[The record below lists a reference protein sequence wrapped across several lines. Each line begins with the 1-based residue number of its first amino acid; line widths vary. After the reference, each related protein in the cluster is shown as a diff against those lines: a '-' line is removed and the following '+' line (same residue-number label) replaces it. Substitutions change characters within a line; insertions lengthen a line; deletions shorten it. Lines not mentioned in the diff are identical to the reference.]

1 MSDIKKGYTFT
12 DKSTDWASN
21 KDTAIRL
28 NKMMDEA
35 KVNLVAGTNVTITP
49 TLNGPQIDVTGAG
62 TGSVTSIDVDG
73 GTGISVS
80 PAGPIT
86 TAGTFTVTNTAPDLT
101 VVLSGGTG
109 ITTSGTYPNFT
120 VTNSAPDQTVA
131 LTQGGTTTITGTYP
145 NFSISSAD
153 QYTGTVTGVS
163 VVSANGLA
171 GSATT
176 GATPA
181 ITLSTTV
188 SGLVK
193 GNGTALS
200 AATAGTDYVIPSG
213 SITGTAGNVTGI
225 VAVANGGS
233 GTSSPSLVAGTNV
246 TITGSWPNQTI
257 NSTAGGGGGGTVTSI
272 DVDGGTGISVTPAG
286 PITTSGTFTVTNTAP
301 DQTVSI
307 ASGTGI
313 SASGTYP
320 NFTVTNTAPDQTVS
334 ISAGTNISVSGSY
347 PSFTVASTAVA
358 IPTTGNRYSRLRK
371 DISGTIGSASDMS
384 WAGPDVFNI
393 IDYGASTSA
402 SAATNTAAIVAAFAA
417 ATISGGCVYVP
428 QGVFNC
434 NKITVTITEN
444 VAFIGEGQDASVLK
458 FDPPETGG
466 DLGLKVTVSSG
477 GENDIRNFEIQ
488 DICFWVRSS
497 VNGNYNAGTAI
508 EVIHSNFNN
517 KHFFPYLKILNC
529 WVRCDIGAGYWSKG
543 ISMSRCHNFIIDNCF
558 ICGKVSDYVGSG
570 IYYQDAIINGDI
582 TNCHINYWSIGV
594 DSQFRMEGINAIAN
608 YLIECNVGFKI
619 VGLTSG
625 SKLRSTAFYAAF
637 NNLDCRGTSPCCFY
651 LKNVSAAMITNNEM
665 VQNGGSALVDC
676 YRVFESAFTSNTIY
690 GPATYGIHFAA
701 AGEGELDSISNTVV
715 GNIFRG
721 QSTNVLIDANNNG
734 IIVTNNRSNDSDSD
748 NTLDWVTVTDNGSN
762 NLCGES
768 KSFST
773 VQTLDGSTLF
783 TFDYTITTC
792 QLGRKPNGVTVSLG
806 SEFGSNIVGGYD
818 FDNSTKTTA
827 RIKIWKT
834 DGGNLPSYA
843 VRFNLCVNP

>member
-21 KDTAIRL
+21 KETAIRL

-35 KVNLVAGTNVTITP
+35 EVNLVAGTNVTITP
-49 TLNGPQIDVTGAG
+49 TLNGPRIDVTGSG

-86 TAGTFTVTNTAPDLT
+86 TAGTFTVTNTAPDQVVALT
-101 VVLSGGTG
+101 GGTGITTSGTYPSFTITNSAPDQTVALTGGTG

-145 NFSISSAD
+145 NFTISSAD
-153 QYTGTVTGVS
+153 QYAGTVTS
-163 VVSANGLA
+163 
-171 GSATT
+171 
-176 GATPA
+176 
-181 ITLSTTV
+181 V
-188 SGLVK
+188 SG
-193 GNGTALS
+193 
-200 AATAGTDYVIPSG
+200 AGG
-213 SITGTAGNVTGI
+213 STGLTLTGGPITGSGTLTLGGTL
-225 VAVANGGS
+225 AVANGGT
-233 GTSSPSLVAGTNV
+233 GTASPSLVAGTNV
-246 TITGSWPNQTI
+246 TISGSWPNQTI

-272 DVDGGTGISVTPAG
+272 DVDGGTGISVSPAG

-347 PSFTVASTAVA
+347 PSFTVGSTAVA

-384 WAGPDVFNI
+384 WAGPYVFNI
-393 IDYGASTSA
+393 NDYGASTSA
-402 SAATNTAAIVAAFAA
+402 SASTNTAAIVAAFAA
-417 ATISGGCVYVP
+417 ATINGGCVYVP

-444 VAFIGEGQDASVLK
+444 VAFTGEGQDASVLK

-497 VNGNYNAGTAI
+497 VNANYNAGTAI

-543 ISMSRCHNFIIDNCF
+543 ISMSRCHNYIIDNCF

-594 DSQFRMEGINAIAN
+594 DSQVRMEGINAIAN
-608 YLIECNVGFKI
+608 YLIECTTGFKI
-619 VGLTSG
+619 IGLTSG

-651 LKNVSAAMITNNEM
+651 LRNVSAAMITNNEM
-665 VQNGGSALVDC
+665 VQNGGSAIVDC

-783 TFDYTITTC
+783 TFDYSITTC